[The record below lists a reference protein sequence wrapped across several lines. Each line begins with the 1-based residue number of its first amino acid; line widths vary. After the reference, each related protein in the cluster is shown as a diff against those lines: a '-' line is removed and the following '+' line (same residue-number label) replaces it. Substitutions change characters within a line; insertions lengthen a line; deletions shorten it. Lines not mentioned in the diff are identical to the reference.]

1 MRIRRAIFKTARTE
15 GSGPTHRPVAEPGP
29 ALRAGAVGRTHHADC
44 QREAR
49 SALPS
54 PGPDLQ

>member
-1 MRIRRAIFKTARTE
+1 MRIGLAIFKTAHTE
-15 GSGPTHRPVAEPGP
+15 GSGPTHSPVAEPGP
-29 ALRAGAVGRTHHADC
+29 ARRAGAVGRTRHADC
-44 QREAR
+44 QREAG

>member
-1 MRIRRAIFKTARTE
+1 MRIRLVLFKIARRE
-15 GSGPTHRPVAEPGP
+15 GSGPTHSPVDEPGP
-29 ALRAGAVGRTHHADC
+29 ALRAGAVGRTRHADC

-54 PGPDLQ
+54 LGPDLQ